1 MDKSIIKII
10 ITVMIV
16 YVILLAGGACL
27 LMHGGKLMIESMEK
41 SDQIDQYKGNGDVN
55 DNGKGNPFSLNP
67 EGKN

>member
-27 LMHGGKLMIESMEK
+27 LMHGGKLMIESKAK
-41 SDQIDQYKGNGDVN
+41 SDQINQYKGNGD
-55 DNGKGNPFSLNP
+55 GRGNPFSLNP
-67 EGKN
+67 AG

>member
-27 LMHGGKLMIESMEK
+27 LMHGGKLMIESKAK
-41 SDQIDQYKGNGDVN
+41 SDQINQYKGNGDGN
-55 DNGKGNPFSLNP
+55 EKGNPFSLSP
-67 EGKN
+67 AD